1 MGKELAEAESAAA
14 RVFAEADDVLGIPL
28 SRIAWE
34 GPERDLNDTLNTQP
48 ALLVHS
54 IAVLRVFQQRLPEFQ
69 PAYCA
74 GHSLGEISA
83 LVAAGSIPFP
93 DAVRLVRERGAAM
106 QAAGER
112 SPGGMAAVLG
122 MDAPDVARIC
132 VEVSAQGSGGV
143 WVAND
148 NCPGQIVISGDVA
161 GLEAATEQLQAAGA
175 RKVVRLAVSIAAH
188 SPLMAAAETHFQ
200 RALDQTP
207 FSDPQIPIIGNV
219 EVSQLRNA
227 AEVRADLKAQLT
239 ANVRWT
245 ETISTMLNAGVTTFV
260 ELGSGSVLCG
270 LVRRIDRAAA
280 SIPLDS
286 PASFEALSI

>member
-54 IAVLRVFQQRLPEFQ
+54 IAVLRVFQQRLPEFR

-93 DAVRLVRERGAAM
+93 DAVRLVRERGSAM

-132 VEVSAQGSGGV
+132 AEVSAQGSGGV

-245 ETISTMLNAGVTTFV
+245 ETISTMLNAGVTTFL

-270 LVRRIDRAAA
+270 LVRRIDRTAA